1 MSDAKSVSAVEAV
14 IKKKRPEGLV
24 PEHGVGSDPGQ
35 PLKLIA
41 ARKKANKPTMTKAS
55 KSPKDDGDE
64 KSNVV
69 NIIDALKKSV
79 AKDLQSRKAG

>member
-1 MSDAKSVSAVEAV
+1 
-14 IKKKRPEGLV
+14 
-24 PEHGVGSDPGQ
+24 
-35 PLKLIA
+35 
-41 ARKKANKPTMTKAS
+41 MTKAS